1 MHSFEQTLRVV
12 LGTFCVGL
20 ASLIV
25 GEMVLSVADVA
36 ALQNDPPADAT
47 KIAPLPALNVDELAT
62 AILDRPL
69 FTPGR
74 RPPAPPAPPAQAVKT
89 APQLN
94 ARLAGMTVGPN
105 EREALFARDGGT
117 VVAIHEQQAID
128 GWTVTSID
136 AEKVVLHSDFG
147 EQVLHPTEGSRA
159 MPLRPGLPRVQQA
172 AAARPPANAPA
183 NGPARQQPTTGAKGT
198 GKNPRP

>member
-1 MHSFEQTLRVV
+1 MNSFDQTLRIV
-12 LGTFCVGL
+12 LATFCVGL

-25 GEMVLSVADVA
+25 GEMVLSVSDVA
-36 ALQNDPPADAT
+36 ALPNDQPAGAT
-47 KIAPLPALNVDELAT
+47 KIAPLPALDVDDLAT

-147 EQVLHPTEGSRA
+147 EQVLHPTEGARA
-159 MPLRPGLPRVQQA
+159 TVLRAGPPRVQQA
-172 AAARPPANAPA
+172 AAPRPLAAGAAPPA
-183 NGPARQQPTTGAKGT
+183 RTPTTTAKGT
-198 GKNPRP
+198 GKNQRP